1 MVVNILQKDKMMINI
16 SVFSIIYVKMTI
28 GIIKIFMMKML
39 LIVLKH
45 VLMHGIII
53 QILKINY
60 NKKLKYVI

>member
-1 MVVNILQKDKMMINI
+1 MI
-16 SVFSIIYVKMTI
+16 I
-28 GIIKIFMMKML
+28 GTIKIFMMKML

-53 QILKINY
+53 QILKIKY